1 MAFVAASTSVGPAI
15 TGTPESAI
23 TATVL
28 PSEPPCTLDLNEKKW
43 HPYQYSTTV
52 CLQGGYNNKPSL
64 TVTKVLKNTD
74 GNDLTMVRIGR
85 TEYWIIKM
93 SGFGG
98 VSLKNGGKIM
108 DRIRDAYF
116 KAVSATG
123 SQETQP
129 AITDAAVDPMQEL
142 DLESPAPEEKRG
154 RKRKSPSGDTSPN
167 ESRRNNGS
175 ALRNLDR
182 AFSIEMPR
190 YSKSAKPHS
199 METVSINVHVT
210 SRRGTGTVWIGLKD
224 VPWLLNYITD
234 EIHTGSVSMDVDD
247 AAAITDGSQDTAAA
261 AITDDS
267 QGTVPDESSDSQH
280 TSTSASKDI
289 IRRTSSSASQRYLKY
304 LELSNCS
311 TPGVHIRLA
320 PARGNLDEY
329 EAICI
334 DGPCKGVICMT
345 SKVSKMSQAKW
356 DELQECASEWQC
368 PSPDFTSVLVQQHHK
383 VSATVKYLELAMTAK
398 IQQAERLFDR

>member
-23 TATVL
+23 TAPVP

-52 CLQGGYNNKPSL
+52 CLQGGYYNKSL
-64 TVTKVLKNTD
+64 ITVTKVFKNTD

-85 TEYWIIKM
+85 AEYWIIKM
-93 SGFGG
+93 SGSGG

-116 KAVSATG
+116 NAVSAIG

-154 RKRKSPSGDTSPN
+154 RKRKSPSGDTTPN
-167 ESRRNNGS
+167 QSRRNNGS

-210 SRRGTGTVWIGLKD
+210 SLRGAGTIWIGLKD

-234 EIHTGSVSMDVDD
+234 EIHTGSVNMDVDD
-247 AAAITDGSQDTAAA
+247 WAAITDG
-261 AITDDS
+261 S

-280 TSTSASKDI
+280 TSTSASP
-289 IRRTSSSASQRYLKY
+289 RNVLQA
-304 LELSNCS
+304 NCGA
-311 TPGVHIRLA
+311 PGVHIRLA

-398 IQQAERLFDR
+398 IQQAERLCDR

>member
-1 MAFVAASTSVGPAI
+1 
-15 TGTPESAI
+15 
-23 TATVL
+23 
-28 PSEPPCTLDLNEKKW
+28 
-43 HPYQYSTTV
+43 
-52 CLQGGYNNKPSL
+52 
-64 TVTKVLKNTD
+64 
-74 GNDLTMVRIGR
+74 
-85 TEYWIIKM
+85 M
-93 SGFGG
+93 SGYEGKT
-98 VSLKNGGKIM
+98 LKNGGKIM

-116 KAVSATG
+116 NAVSAID

-154 RKRKSPSGDTSPN
+154 RKRKSASGDTTPN
-167 ESRRNNGS
+167 QSRRNNGS

-210 SRRGTGTVWIGLKD
+210 SLRGAGTIWIGLKD

-234 EIHTGSVSMDVDD
+234 EIHTGSVNMDVDD
-247 AAAITDGSQDTAAA
+247 AAAITDG
-261 AITDDS
+261 S

-280 TSTSASKDI
+280 TSTSASP
-289 IRRTSSSASQRYLKY
+289 RNVLRA
-304 LELSNCS
+304 NCGA
-311 TPGVHIRLA
+311 PGVHIRLA

-383 VSATVKYLELAMTAK
+383 VSATVKYLELAMIAK
-398 IQQAERLFDR
+398 IQQAERLCDR

>member
-23 TATVL
+23 TAPVL

-52 CLQGGYNNKPSL
+52 CLQGGYYNKSLL
-64 TVTKVLKNTD
+64 TVTKVFKNTD

-85 TEYWIIKM
+85 AEYWIIKM

-116 KAVSATG
+116 NAVSATG

-154 RKRKSPSGDTSPN
+154 RKRNSPSGDTTPN
-167 ESRRNNGS
+167 QSRRNNGS

-210 SRRGTGTVWIGLKD
+210 SLRGAGTIWIGLKD

-234 EIHTGSVSMDVDD
+234 EIHTGNVNMDVDD
-247 AAAITDGSQDTAAA
+247 AAAITDG
-261 AITDDS
+261 S

-280 TSTSASKDI
+280 TSTSASPKNVI
-289 IRRTSSSASQRYLKY
+289 LRA
-304 LELSNCS
+304 NCGA
-311 TPGVHIRLA
+311 PGVHIRLA

-368 PSPDFTSVLVQQHHK
+368 PSPDFTSDLVQQHHK
-383 VSATVKYLELAMTAK
+383 VSATVKYLELAMTTK
-398 IQQAERLFDR
+398 IQQAERLCDR

>member
-23 TATVL
+23 TAPVL

-52 CLQGGYNNKPSL
+52 CLQGGYYNKSLL
-64 TVTKVLKNTD
+64 TVTKVFKNTD
-74 GNDLTMVRIGR
+74 GSDLTMVRISR
-85 TEYWIIKM
+85 TECWIMQM

-98 VSLKNGGKIM
+98 KSLKNGGKIM
-108 DRIRDAYF
+108 DCIRDAYF
-116 KAVSATG
+116 NAVSATG

-154 RKRKSPSGDTSPN
+154 RKRKSASGDTTPN
-167 ESRRNNGS
+167 QSRRNNGS

-210 SRRGTGTVWIGLKD
+210 SLRGTGTIWIGLKD

-234 EIHTGSVSMDVDD
+234 EIHTGSVNMDVDD
-247 AAAITDGSQDTAAA
+247 AAAITDGSQGTAAA
-261 AITDDS
+261 AITDGS
-267 QGTVPDESSDSQH
+267 QSTVPDESSDSQH
-280 TSTSASKDI
+280 TSTSASP
-289 IRRTSSSASQRYLKY
+289 RNVLQA
-304 LELSNCS
+304 NCGA
-311 TPGVHIRLA
+311 PGVHIRLA

-334 DGPCKGVICMT
+334 DGPCQGTVLT

-383 VSATVKYLELAMTAK
+383 VSATVKYLELAMIAK
-398 IQQAERLFDR
+398 IQQAERLCDR

>member
-23 TATVL
+23 TAPVL

-52 CLQGGYNNKPSL
+52 CLQGGYYNKSLL
-64 TVTKVLKNTD
+64 TVTKVIKNTD

-85 TEYWIIKM
+85 AEYWIIKM
-93 SGFGG
+93 SGCGG
-98 VSLKNGGKIM
+98 KSLKNGGKIM

-116 KAVSATG
+116 NAVSATG

-154 RKRKSPSGDTSPN
+154 RKRKSPSGDTTPN
-167 ESRRNNGS
+167 QSRRNNGS

-210 SRRGTGTVWIGLKD
+210 SLRGTGTIWIGLKD

-234 EIHTGSVSMDVDD
+234 EIHTGSVNMDVDD
-247 AAAITDGSQDTAAA
+247 AAAITDGSQGTAAA
-261 AITDDS
+261 ASTDGS

-280 TSTSASKDI
+280 TSTSASP
-289 IRRTSSSASQRYLKY
+289 RNVLQA
-304 LELSNCS
+304 NCGA
-311 TPGVHIRLA
+311 PGVHIRLA

-398 IQQAERLFDR
+398 IQQAERLCDR

>member
-23 TATVL
+23 TAPVL

-52 CLQGGYNNKPSL
+52 CLQGGYYNKSL
-64 TVTKVLKNTD
+64 LAATKVFKNTD

-85 TEYWIIKM
+85 SEYWIIRM

-98 VSLKNGGKIM
+98 QSLKNGGKIM

-116 KAVSATG
+116 NAVSAPG

-154 RKRKSPSGDTSPN
+154 RKRKSPSGDTTPN
-167 ESRRNNGS
+167 QSRRNNGS

-210 SRRGTGTVWIGLKD
+210 SLRGAGTIWIGLKD

-234 EIHTGSVSMDVDD
+234 EIHTGSVNMDVYDE
-247 AAAITDGSQDTAAA
+247 AAITDGSQGTAAG
-261 AITDDS
+261 AITDGS

-280 TSTSASKDI
+280 TSTSASP
-289 IRRTSSSASQRYLKY
+289 RNVLQA
-304 LELSNCS
+304 NCGA
-311 TPGVHIRLA
+311 PGVHIRLA

-334 DGPCKGVICMT
+334 DGPCKGAILT

-398 IQQAERLFDR
+398 IQQAERLCDR